1 MLARFVAAPMALAAL
16 CVFPMGSFGPQA
28 EAQGPPAPKGPTIV
42 DIAIAVNE
50 ETGEFSTLIAALD
63 AAGLVETLDGRR
75 QFTVFAPT
83 DAAFEKLGLNAGNIG
98 TLPVEA
104 LTNILLYH
112 VSPGERFAEDV
123 VSSTRIRTLNKG
135 FTFPAVTAEGVFI
148 NQSKILAV
156 DIDASNGVIHVI
168 DTVLLP

>member
-1 MLARFVAAPMALAAL
+1 MLARFVAAPVVLAAL
-16 CVFPMGSFGPQA
+16 CVLPMGTLGPQA
-28 EAQGPPAPKGPTIV
+28 AAQGPPRASEPTIV
-42 DIAIAVNE
+42 DIALAVNE
-50 ETGEFSTLIAALD
+50 ETGEFSTLIAALVEAD
-63 AAGLVETLDGRR
+63 LVEVLDGRR

-83 DAAFEKLGLNAGNIG
+83 DEAFATLGLNAGNIG

-123 VSSTRIRTLNKG
+123 ISSTRIRTVSKG
-135 FTFPAVTAEGVFI
+135 FTFPSVTADGVFI

-156 DIDASNGVIHVI
+156 DIDASNGVIHII